1 MAAPQTQMLY
11 TEEEYLAL
19 ERGTDERHEYI
30 DGYIYAMAGESEEHG
45 DICAN
50 LSGILVPQLRDT
62 SCRARIANSKV
73 RSGPRP
79 AVRRRPKGLYS
90 YPDLFVICGEL
101 QYHDEYKDVIIN
113 PTAIFK
119 VLSESTEKFDRGEK
133 FLRYQNYNASLQDY
147 LLVSQLSPTI
157 EHYTRQ
163 ADGSWNYR
171 VYTGLRASFAIKSIK
186 CQVAL
191 AEVYERV
198 NFPPSEQEEETSAA
212 QPTTQPPAASAQ
224 TGTQGRKKR

>member
-1 MAAPQTQMLY
+1 MAAPLAELLY
-11 TEEEYLAL
+11 SEEEYLAL
-19 ERGTDERHEYI
+19 ERATEERHEYL

-50 LSGILVPQLRDT
+50 LSGILVPQLRGT
-62 SCRARIANSKV
+62 PCRARIANSKV

-90 YPDLFVICGEL
+90 YPDLFVVCGEM
-101 QYHDEYKDVIIN
+101 QYHDQYKDVIIN
-113 PTAIFK
+113 PTVIFE

-133 FLRYQNYNASLQDY
+133 FLRYQNYNHSLQDY
-147 LLVSQLSPTI
+147 LLVSQLSATV

-171 VYTGLRASFAIKSIK
+171 VYTGRRARFTIKSIK
-186 CQVAL
+186 CQVKL
-191 AEVYERV
+191 AELYERV
-198 NFPPSEQEEETSAA
+198 KFPPSESEEATAGA
-212 QPTTQPPAASAQ
+212 PPTVKRPARAK
-224 TGTQGRKKR
+224 TKTPGRKK

>member
-1 MAAPQTQMLY
+1 
-11 TEEEYLAL
+11 
-19 ERGTDERHEYI
+19 
-30 DGYIYAMAGESEEHG
+30 
-45 DICAN
+45 
-50 LSGILVPQLRDT
+50 LSGILVPQLRGT
-62 SCRARIANSKV
+62 PCRARIANSKV

-79 AVRRRPKGLYS
+79 AVRRRPRGMYS

-101 QYHDEYKDVIIN
+101 QYHDEYKDVIVN
-113 PTAIFK
+113 PTAIFE

-133 FLRYQNYNASLQDY
+133 FLRYQNYNHSLQDY

-171 VYTGLRASFAIKSIK
+171 VYTGLRASFTIKSIK
-186 CQVAL
+186 CQVKL

-198 NFPPSEQEEETSAA
+198 KFPPSAAVEETANTPRTGKRSAA
-212 QPTTQPPAASAQ
+212 RAKTKTS
-224 TGTQGRKKR
+224 GRTK